1 MIPVVW
7 LSSLFGGIQRAMQKH
22 FVLGLTLLISSIPL
36 MADSVYVD
44 ASAPDFSAVYF
55 GTIDLKTGA
64 FHQVGPN
71 APPEGLFGLAGGDSG
86 TLIALTYASNLERFN
101 PASGV
106 TTLIGATGL
115 GDCATLTSPCGPT
128 SGATIGGLAGKIY
141 ATDFQNSLY
150 GVNPATGKATLI
162 GPTGMPGIP
171 FVPGSPNPD
180 GTLNFYDEAIFGFE
194 GKLYI
199 TFDTWVFDPNTGTT
213 ESVITP
219 GGLYEVD
226 PATAK
231 ATLVGPTDLGIGA
244 VVNLDGTLYAFNN
257 PDLGIYTLDG
267 ATGKTTF
274 TGVHFDPAAGV
285 IQGAWAATPEPGS
298 IALVGIGVLLVGGL
312 RKLRL
317 PLVKKARRAAFKK

>member
-7 LSSLFGGIQRAMQKH
+7 LSSLFGGIQIAMQKH

-36 MADSVYVD
+36 MAESVYID
-44 ASAPDFSAVYF
+44 ASATDFSAVYY

-71 APPEGLFGLAGGDSG
+71 APPEGLFGLVGGDSG

-101 PASGV
+101 PTTGL
-106 TTLIGATGL
+106 TTLIGPTGL
-115 GDCATLTSPCGPT
+115 GDCATVTSPCGPT
-128 SGATIGGLAGKIY
+128 SGNTIGGLGGKIY

-162 GPTGMPGIP
+162 GLSGMPGIP
-171 FVPGSPNPD
+171 FVPASTNPD
-180 GTLNFYDEAIFGFE
+180 GTLNLYDEAIFGSG

-199 TFDTWVFDPNTGTT
+199 TFDAFVFDPNRGTMQ
-213 ESVITP
+213 SVITP
-219 GGLYEVD
+219 GLYELD

-231 ATLVGPTDLGIGA
+231 AALVGPTDQGIGA
-244 VVNLDGTLYAFNN
+244 VVNVDGTLYVFSDL
-257 PDLGIYTLDG
+257 DLGIYTLDAG
-267 ATGKTTF
+267 TGKMTF
-274 TGVHFDPAAGV
+274 TGVRFDPAAGV

-298 IALVGIGVLLVGGL
+298 IALVGIGIVLVG
-312 RKLRL
+312 RL
-317 PLVKKARRAAFKK
+317 WRGTRFKV

>member
-1 MIPVVW
+1 
-7 LSSLFGGIQRAMQKH
+7 MQKH

-36 MADSVYVD
+36 MADSVYID

-71 APPEGLFGLAGGDSG
+71 APPEGLFGLAGGDNG

-101 PASGV
+101 PATGL

-115 GDCATLTSPCGPT
+115 GDCATVTSPCGPT
-128 SGATIGGLAGKIY
+128 SGNTIGGLGGKIY

-150 GVNPATGKATLI
+150 SVNPATGKAALI
-162 GPTGMPGIP
+162 GSTGIP
-171 FVPGSPNPD
+171 GLSFVPGSTNPD
-180 GTLNFYDEAIFGFE
+180 GTFNFYDEAIFGHE

-199 TFDTWVFDPNTGTT
+199 TFDAFVFDPNTGARQ
-213 ESVITP
+213 SVITP
-219 GGLYEVD
+219 ESLYEVD
-226 PATAK
+226 PSTAK
-231 ATLVGPTDLGIGA
+231 AILVGPTDPGIGA
-244 VVNLDGTLYAFNN
+244 VANVNGTLYAFN
-257 PDLGIYTLDG
+257 DLDSGIYMLDAG
-267 ATGKTTF
+267 TGKTTF

-298 IALVGIGVLLVGGL
+298 IALVGIGIVLVGRLWRGTRLRCDGKRASLQGL
-312 RKLRL
+312 D
-317 PLVKKARRAAFKK
+317 

>member
-1 MIPVVW
+1 
-7 LSSLFGGIQRAMQKH
+7 MQKH

-36 MADSVYVD
+36 MADSVYID
-44 ASAPDFSAVYF
+44 ASSADFSAVYF

-71 APPEGLFGLAGGDSG
+71 APPEGLFGLVGGDNG

-101 PASGV
+101 PATGL

-115 GDCATLTSPCGPT
+115 GDCATVTSPCGPT

-162 GPTGMPGIP
+162 GSTGMPGLS
-171 FVPGSPNPD
+171 FVPGSTNPD
-180 GTLNFYDEAIFGFE
+180 GTFNFYDEAIFGFE
-194 GKLYI
+194 GKLYV
-199 TFDTWVFDPNTGTT
+199 TFDAFVFDPNTGTT
-213 ESVITP
+213 QSVITP
-219 GGLYEVD
+219 GLYELD

-231 ATLVGPTDLGIGA
+231 ATLVGLTDQGIGT
-244 VVNLDGTLYAFNN
+244 VVNVGGTLYAFNDL
-257 PDLGIYTLDG
+257 DLGIYTLDAG
-267 ATGKTTF
+267 TGKTTF
-274 TGVHFDPAAGV
+274 TDVRFDPAAGV

-298 IALVGIGVLLVGGL
+298 IALVGMGILLVGSL
-312 RKLRL
+312 RKGRPITNRPQVGNAMSLRFL
-317 PLVKKARRAAFKK
+317 PLCS

>member
-1 MIPVVW
+1 
-7 LSSLFGGIQRAMQKH
+7 MQKH

-36 MADSVYVD
+36 MADSVYID
-44 ASAPDFSAVYF
+44 ASSADLTAVYF

-71 APPEGLFGLAGGDSG
+71 APPEGLFGLAGGDNG

-101 PASGV
+101 PATGL

-115 GDCATLTSPCGPT
+115 GDCSTATSPCGPT
-128 SGATIGGLAGKIY
+128 SGNTIGGLAGKIY

-150 GVNPATGKATLI
+150 GVNPATAKATLI
-162 GPTGMPGIP
+162 GSTGMPGIP

-180 GTLNFYDEAIFGFE
+180 GTLNFYDQAIFGYE

-199 TFDTWVFDPNTGTT
+199 TFDTWVFDPNTGTPQ
-213 ESVITP
+213 SVITP
-219 GGLYEVD
+219 GSLYEVD

-231 ATLVGPTDLGIGA
+231 ATLVGPTDMGIGA
-244 VVNLDGTLYAFNN
+244 VVNVDGTLYAFNDM
-257 PDLGIYTLDG
+257 DLGIYTLDA

-274 TGVHFDPAAGV
+274 TDVRFDPAAGV
-285 IQGAWAATPEPGS
+285 IQGAWAAKPEPGS
-298 IALVGIGVLLVGGL
+298 IALVGLGVLLVGSL

-317 PLVKKARRAAFKK
+317 PLVKVARRAGPLESKPQ